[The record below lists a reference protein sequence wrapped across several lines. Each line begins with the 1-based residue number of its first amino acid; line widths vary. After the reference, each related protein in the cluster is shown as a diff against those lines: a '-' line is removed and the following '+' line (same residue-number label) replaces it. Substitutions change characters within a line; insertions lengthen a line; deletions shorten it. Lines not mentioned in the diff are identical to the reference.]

1 MALILADLRTL
12 RGRTRGWRDD
22 PPGVLEHFLAMALT
36 SVGCEVH
43 VRLPRWDDHLVERL
57 ELAGIGRLD
66 APDRYVPTPLEAT
79 LLVPV
84 DDEAEAKDRVIRA
97 LRGWTVLLPLDFATA

>member
-1 MALILADLRTL
+1 LRALRSGGGA
-12 RGRTRGWRDD
+12 D
-22 PPGVLEHFLAMALT
+22 PPEVVEHCSAMALT